1 MQSWYCPSTRRTF
14 QVLCARKFRISAA
27 KRLIWDAE
35 TVRAGKDRKAAS
47 RRRKE
52 NVAPMKVRAPVL
64 YVGFRLH
71 FGDDG
76 FKMSERLLD
85 GERVHFTSDSF
96 ARLKRRLQIVA
107 GNFKG
112 QRIGD
117 GPACAFFVL
126 DPCRMR
132 ERHPDFSSAH
142 QELDIHGVGMA

>member
-14 QVLCARKFRISAA
+14 QVLRGGSLRIIAA

-35 TVRAGKDRKAAS
+35 TARDVERRNATSGSKYGELEGSHVAKTRATWLHG
-47 RRRKE
+47 
-52 NVAPMKVRAPVL
+52 
-64 YVGFRLH
+64 GFRLH

-76 FKMSERLLD
+76 FKVSERLLD

-96 ARLKRRLQIVA
+96 AGLKRRLQIVA

-112 QRIGD
+112 QRISD
-117 GPACAFFVL
+117 GPACALFVL

-132 ERHPDFSSAH
+132 ERHPDFSSPH
-142 QELDIHGVGMA
+142 